1 MKVWPRPLSPVRAN
15 TPTVFVR
22 PDGELGIAMP
32 ADVLMADV
40 ANYPRVLAAYLRFD
54 FLRRQDDVDPSR
66 VYLCTDPAERSRGPR
81 IFLRVQNDI
90 LESVPY
96 LHTLIDSDAI
106 PAFALYGWSSANL
119 SACQEQSWQWQ
130 QTFNA
135 PPRVHLYEIP
145 DKSLMSPMADFLAFK
160 SATDGRIRK
169 RIDSALAPLSVSQA
183 KQLAQDILVVSRFY
197 TLPLD
202 SFLGIGAMENNY
214 MSVRGDLGHQVWKRR
229 AQRGDVVVKRRHGRV
244 LVQNY
249 SLGVWQITRET
260 LRYAELLCLRDQRT
274 RDYGRLPAR
283 LRPRF
288 EQDPD
293 DLQPETLTTYAGLF
307 FRSLLDHFDGNVTQA
322 VGAYNGG
329 AENPNLAYAESVRTI
344 AQYAH
349 RVIANAA
356 RVETGGSI

>member
-1 MKVWPRPLSPVRAN
+1 
-15 TPTVFVR
+15 
-22 PDGELGIAMP
+22 
-32 ADVLMADV
+32 
-40 ANYPRVLAAYLRFD
+40 
-54 FLRRQDDVDPSR
+54 
-66 VYLCTDPAERSRGPR
+66 
-81 IFLRVQNDI
+81 
-90 LESVPY
+90 
-96 LHTLIDSDAI
+96 
-106 PAFALYGWSSANL
+106 
-119 SACQEQSWQWQ
+119 
-130 QTFNA
+130 
-135 PPRVHLYEIP
+135 
-145 DKSLMSPMADFLAFK
+145 MADFLAFK
-160 SATDGRIRK
+160 SATDARIRD
-169 RIDSALAPLSVSQA
+169 RINSTFAPLSVSQA
-183 KQLAQDILVVSRFY
+183 GQLAQDVLVVSRFY
-197 TLPLD
+197 TFPLD

-229 AQRGDVVVKRRHGRV
+229 AQRGDVVVKRRHGIV

-274 RDYGRLPAR
+274 RDYCRLPAR

-293 DLQPETLTTYAGLF
+293 DLQPETLTTYAGLL
-307 FRSLLDHFDGNVTQA
+307 FRSLLDHFDGSVTQA

-329 AENPNLAYAESVRTI
+329 EENLNLAYAESVRTI